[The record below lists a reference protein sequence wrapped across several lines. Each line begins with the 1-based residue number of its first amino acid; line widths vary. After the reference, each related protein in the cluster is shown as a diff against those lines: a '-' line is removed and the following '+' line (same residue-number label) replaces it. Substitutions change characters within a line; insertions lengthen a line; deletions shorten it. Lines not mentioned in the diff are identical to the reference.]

1 MKTIRI
7 VFMGTPEFAVASL
20 KALVENGYRIVGV
33 VTAPDRPSGRGR
45 KINESAVKKYASS
58 KGLRILQPTNLKDP
72 DFLKEMESLA
82 IDLQIVVAF
91 RMLPVEVWSKPKLGT
106 FNLHASLL
114 PDYRGAAPINWAIIN
129 GETKTGVTTFFI
141 NEDIDTGAILKQ
153 TAVPISVTESAGTL
167 HDKLMITGSQ
177 LVLDTVEMIVN
188 GKANPV
194 KQEARQ
200 YKSAPKLNKDNCR
213 INWER
218 PLIEVYNH
226 IRGLSPYPG
235 AWTLLDN
242 GGEQTELKIVQT
254 AMIEEM
260 HQLKPGTIII
270 TKKNIK
276 VAVDNG
282 FLEIIELKLAGKR
295 QMEAASLLNGYV
307 FEADCKMI

>member
-1 MKTIRI
+1 MKDIRI

-20 KALVENGYRIVGV
+20 KALVETGYHIVGV
-33 VTAPDRPSGRGR
+33 VTAPDKPSGRGR

-58 KGLRILQPTNLKDP
+58 QGLHLMQPTNLKDP

-129 GETKTGVTTFFI
+129 GETKTGVTTFYI

-153 TAVPISVTESAGTL
+153 VPVSISATESAGTL

-177 LVLDTVEMIVN
+177 LVLDTVEMIRN

-194 KQEARQ
+194 KQEARE
-200 YKSAPKLNKDNCR
+200 YRSAPKLNKDNCR

-218 PLIEVYNH
+218 PLRQVYDH

-235 AWTLLDN
+235 AWTILEN
-242 GGEQTELKIVQT
+242 GGEQTELKIVQ
-254 AMIEEM
+254 AAILEEM
-260 HQLKPGTIII
+260 HQLKPGTLII
-270 TKKNIK
+270 TKKNMK
-276 VAVDNG
+276 VAVENG
-282 FLEIIELKLAGKR
+282 FLDIIELKLAGKR
-295 QMEAASLLNGYV
+295 QMEAVSLLNGYV
-307 FEADCKMI
+307 FESDCKMI

>member
-1 MKTIRI
+1 MKDIRI
-7 VFMGTPEFAVASL
+7 VFMGTPDFAVTSL
-20 KALVENGYRIVGV
+20 KALVENGYNVVGV
-33 VTAPDRPSGRGR
+33 VTAPDKPSGRGR

-58 KGLRILQPTNLKDP
+58 QGLHIFQPTNLKDP
-72 DFLKEMESLA
+72 DFLQEMESLA

-91 RMLPVEVWSKPKLGT
+91 RMLPVQVWSKPKLGT

-129 GETKTGVTTFFI
+129 GETKTGVTTFYI

-153 TAVPISVTESAGTL
+153 VPVPIGSTESAGDL

-177 LVLDTVEMIVN
+177 LVVDTVEMIRS
-188 GKANPV
+188 GKAKPI
-194 KQEARQ
+194 KQEAKE

-213 INWER
+213 INWDQ
-218 PLIEVYNH
+218 PLLHVYNH

-235 AWTLLDN
+235 AWTILEN

-254 AMIEEM
+254 TMLDEI
-260 HQLKPGTIII
+260 HQLKPGTIVI

-276 VAVDNG
+276 VAAKNG
-282 FLEIIELKLAGKR
+282 FLDIIELKMAGKR
-295 QMEAASLLNGYV
+295 QMDASSLLNGYV
-307 FEADCKMI
+307 FKVGCNMI

>member
-1 MKTIRI
+1 MKDIRI

-20 KALVENGYRIVGV
+20 KALVETGYHIVGV
-33 VTAPDRPSGRGR
+33 VTAPDKPSGRGR

-58 KGLRILQPTNLKDP
+58 QGLHLMQPTNLKDP

-129 GETKTGVTTFFI
+129 GETKTGVTTFYI

-153 TAVPISVTESAGTL
+153 VPVSISATESAGTL

-177 LVLDTVEMIVN
+177 LVLDTVEMIHN

-194 KQEARQ
+194 KQEARE
-200 YKSAPKLNKDNCR
+200 YRSAPKLNKDNCR

-218 PLIEVYNH
+218 PLRQVYDH

-235 AWTLLDN
+235 AWTILEN
-242 GGEQTELKIVQT
+242 GGEQTELKIVQ
-254 AMIEEM
+254 AAILEEM
-260 HQLKPGTIII
+260 HQLKPGTLII
-270 TKKNIK
+270 TKKNMK
-276 VAVDNG
+276 VAVEKG
-282 FLEIIELKLAGKR
+282 FLDIIELKLAGKR
-295 QMEAASLLNGYV
+295 QMEAVSLLNGYV
-307 FEADCKMI
+307 FEVDCKMI

>member
-1 MKTIRI
+1 MKDIRI

-20 KALVENGYRIVGV
+20 KALVETGYHIVGV
-33 VTAPDRPSGRGR
+33 VTAPDKPSGRGR

-58 KGLRILQPTNLKDP
+58 QGLHLMQPTNLKDP

-129 GETKTGVTTFFI
+129 GETKTGVTTFYI

-153 TAVPISVTESAGTL
+153 VPVSISATESAGTL

-177 LVLDTVEMIVN
+177 LVLDTVEMIHN

-194 KQEARQ
+194 KQEARE
-200 YKSAPKLNKDNCR
+200 YRSAPKLNKDNCR

-218 PLIEVYNH
+218 PLRQVYDH

-235 AWTLLDN
+235 AWTILEN
-242 GGEQTELKIVQT
+242 GGEQTELKIVQ
-254 AMIEEM
+254 AAILEEM
-260 HQLKPGTIII
+260 HQLKPGTLII
-270 TKKNIK
+270 TKKNMK
-276 VAVDNG
+276 VAVENG
-282 FLEIIELKLAGKR
+282 FLDIIELKLAGKR
-295 QMEAASLLNGYV
+295 QMEAVSLLNGYV
-307 FEADCKMI
+307 FEVDCKMI